1 MHDLHVRVHAGV
13 RATSRGHLDRMIG
26 NRRQRAL
33 ELLLDAPR
41 VRLRL
46 PSGKRGSVVLDSQRD
61 PDQWS
66 LRAGST

>member
-13 RATSRGHLDRMIG
+13 RAASRGHLDRMIG

-33 ELLLDAPR
+33 ELLLNAPR

-61 PDQWS
+61 PDQWC